1 MEIIEDDY
9 EVLRLN
15 KLIAKAGKSKI
26 PVKKYVV

>member
-15 KLIAKAGKSKI
+15 RLIEKARKPKI
-26 PVKKYVV
+26 PVKKYVY